1 LHPTLTC
8 RSAPSVLV
16 VAASLAFPAVRGRF
30 LLEFI
35 YA

>member
-1 LHPTLTC
+1 LHPTLTS

-16 VAASLAFPAVRGRF
+16 VAASLAVSSRARQI